1 MHKNVKNVNME
12 SKKEIPHLRYQRL
25 GNDKSYTCE
34 GNQLQK
40 NVLLEEKIEAIMKN
54 KKQRGIRR
62 RREERRLPAK
72 RGRVKRDG
80 AAHEGED
87 IRFSVFMFFNW
98 VG

>member
-1 MHKNVKNVNME
+1 M
-12 SKKEIPHLRYQRL
+12 KEI
-25 GNDKSYTCE
+25 SYRKMCYY
-34 GNQLQK
+34 K
-40 NVLLEEKIEAIMKN
+40 KRFEAIMKN